1 MDPIQNVVIIGAG
14 NVGCHISRKLHAAG
28 YTISQV
34 AGWREANVL
43 ALANDL
49 GAAHCLHFEK
59 ILTKQDLYI
68 MALPDE
74 AMEEILPRLPL
85 SDELLVHTSGSVP
98 MQILDPYSENTGV
111 LYPLQTFT
119 RKRHIDLKEVPVLI
133 EANRIDN
140 ENRLKEVASGLSND
154 VRVIDSMA
162 RLYIHIAAVFASNF
176 SNHMYDL
183 ARNVLEEQGLDF
195 EIMGPLIM
203 ETATKAIRMGPD
215 EAQTGPAKRKDLRTM
230 QKHLELLS
238 DNKAARELYR
248 LISESIIDK
257 TNKEDGE
264 L

>member
-34 AGWREANVL
+34 AGWRETNVI
-43 ALANDL
+43 ALAGDL
-49 GAAHCLHFEK
+49 GASHCLEFEK

-85 SDELLVHTSGSVP
+85 TDELLVHTSGSVP
-98 MQILDPYSENTGV
+98 MQFLDPYSENTGV

-119 RKRHIDLKEVPVLI
+119 RKRHIDLMQVPILI

-140 ENRLKEVASGLSND
+140 ENRLMEVANKLSKD

-162 RLYIHIAAVFASNF
+162 RLYIHIAAVFSSNF
-176 SNHMYDL
+176 TNHMYDI
-183 ARNVLEEQGLDF
+183 ARNLLEEHGLDF

-203 ETATKAIRMGPD
+203 ETANKAIKMGPD

-230 QKHLELLS
+230 KKHLELLA
-238 DNKAARELYR
+238 DNKAAQELYR

-257 TNKEDGE
+257 TKKEDGK